1 MEAEISCLFFCHQ
14 KQTVKKAQ
22 NVRGFEPLLSRAEQG
37 IGFRV
42 TGQVPAYV
50 ELRREIIA
58 S

>member
-14 KQTVKKAQ
+14 KQTVKKAE
-22 NVRGFEPLLSRAEQG
+22 NVRVCETLLSRAEQG
-37 IGFRV
+37 TGFRV
-42 TGQVPAYV
+42 IGQVPAYV

>member
-1 MEAEISCLFFCHQ
+1 MEAAISCLFFCRQ
-14 KQTVKKAQ
+14 KQTVKKAE
-22 NVRGFEPLLSRAEQG
+22 NVRGCEPLLWRAEKG

-50 ELRREIIA
+50 ELRCEIIA